1 MGSVRSRS
9 RTSANKH
16 GQAFRAKRRR
26 PSPGRQVALLAWSA
40 TVAMSTY
47 ADVNDRQSDIGADL
61 MASLVARVGGPA
73 MLPAGSEGAAGFAT
87 DLKGKL
93 ALGEAAEVAN
103 EAERRVTEL
112 EVESGRDDV
121 ALAAPLI
128 LLGDAR
134 MSLDDP
140 GGALEAYDRAR
151 YITRLQEGIQSVRQ
165 SAILYREANALAA
178 LGDYATANDRHEF
191 AYDLSLRAYGPT
203 DPRHMVA
210 TYRLIR
216 WYRHHYKFLPTHFLF
231 EQLTE
236 AAKTHLPPE
245 DPLTLAILR
254 DHARLF
260 HDKVFGRRKLGR
272 GLFSAWPPGIDRPP
286 PWRTIS
292 SFDEGRSILGEIV
305 ETLDAAPGTSNGE
318 QATAL
323 LNLAD
328 WNLLFAEYPRA
339 IRHYRK
345 VWDLLQSDPG
355 RQDVV
360 FSEPTPL
367 FLPMPRK
374 SRGTYHGWEDGDDPT
389 VGLTLTV
396 NRRGKVTGR
405 RTVYANADRLMEHR
419 VRMAAKRARYRP
431 AFRDGD
437 PVTVKGFPLAYDPA
451 D

>member
-1 MGSVRSRS
+1 MGTDRNRS
-9 RTSANKH
+9 RTPANQH
-16 GQAFRAKRRR
+16 AQTFRPTRRR
-26 PSPGRQVALLAWSA
+26 PGALRGALLAGCV
-40 TVAMSTY
+40 TVTMLGH
-47 ADVNDRQSDIGADL
+47 ADANDRQADIGDL
-61 MASLVARVGGPA
+61 MAGLVARVGDPD
-73 MLPAGSEGAAGFAT
+73 MPPTLPAGDAGYAA
-87 DLKGKL
+87 DLKRKL
-93 ALGEAAEVAN
+93 KLGEAAEVAD

-112 EVESGRDDV
+112 EVDGDRYDM
-121 ALAAPLI
+121 ALAPPLI
-128 LLGDAR
+128 LLGDAHMR
-134 MSLDDP
+134 LKDP
-140 GGALEAYDRAR
+140 AEALAAYDRAR

-165 SAILYREANALAA
+165 SAILYREADALAA
-178 LGDYATANDRHEF
+178 LGDLASANDRHEL
-191 AYDLSLRAYGPT
+191 AYDLSLRAYGPD

-236 AAKTHLPPE
+236 AAKTHLPPG

-254 DHARLF
+254 DHAQLF

-272 GLFSAWPPGIDRPP
+272 GLFSAWPPGIDRLP

-292 SFDEGRSILGEIV
+292 SFDEGKSILGEIV
-305 ETLDAAPGTSNGE
+305 ETLDAAPETSSGE
-318 QATAL
+318 HATAL

-339 IRHYRK
+339 IHHYRE

-355 RQDVV
+355 RQQVV
-360 FSEPTPL
+360 FSEPTAL

-374 SRGTYHGWEDGDDPT
+374 SRGTYHVWEDGDDPT
-389 VGLTLTV
+389 VGLALTV

-405 RTVYANADRLMEHR
+405 KTVYANSDRLMEHR

-451 D
+451 E

>member
-1 MGSVRSRS
+1 MGTNRISSRMP
-9 RTSANKH
+9 ANEY
-16 GQAFRAKRRR
+16 GL
-26 PSPGRQVALLAWSA
+26 VLLAWCASVSLLGHA
-40 TVAMSTY
+40 
-47 ADVNDRQSDIGADL
+47 DIGRQDGIAVDL
-61 MASLVARVGGPA
+61 MASLVTRAGDLDTPPARPTDDA
-73 MLPAGSEGAAGFAT
+73 EFAA
-87 DLKGKL
+87 DLKRKL
-93 ALGEAAEVAN
+93 ELGESAEVAD
-103 EAERRVTEL
+103 EAQRRIAEL
-112 EVESGRDDV
+112 EVEQGRYHI
-121 ALAAPLI
+121 ALAHPLT

-134 MSLDDP
+134 MELDNP
-140 GGALEAYDRAR
+140 VGALEAYDRAR
-151 YITRLQEGIQSVRQ
+151 YITRLEEGIQSVRQ
-165 SAILYREANALAA
+165 TAILYREANALAA
-178 LGDYATANDRHEF
+178 IGDYPSANDRHEF
-191 AYDLSLRAYGPT
+191 AYDLSLRAYGRD

-236 AAKTHLPPE
+236 AAKTHLPPG
-245 DPLTLAILR
+245 DPLTLAIMR

-272 GLFSAWPPGIDRPP
+272 GLFSAWPSGISRPP
-286 PWRTIS
+286 PWRAIS
-292 SFDEGRSILGEIV
+292 SFDEGRAILGEIV
-305 ETLDAAPGTSNGE
+305 ETLDAAPGTNSGE
-318 QATAL
+318 RATAL

-339 IRHYRK
+339 IRHYRE

-355 RQDVV
+355 RQQVV

-374 SRGTYHGWEDGDDPT
+374 SRGTYRGRQDGEDPT
-389 VGLTLTV
+389 VGLALTV

-405 RTVYANADRLMEHR
+405 KTIHKNSDRLMEHR

-437 PVTVKGFPLAYDPA
+437 PVTVRGFPLAYDPA

>member
-1 MGSVRSRS
+1 MGTIRIGF
-9 RTSANKH
+9 RTPANEH
-16 GQAFRAKRRR
+16 GQVFRPARQRQYPRRVAF
-26 PSPGRQVALLAWSA
+26 LAWCA
-40 TVAMSTY
+40 TVSVFGHAANGAPNS
-47 ADVNDRQSDIGADL
+47 ADIDL
-61 MASLVARVGGPA
+61 MAGLLERAGGPDMPPVGPRDDA
-73 MLPAGSEGAAGFAT
+73 EFAL
-87 DLKGKL
+87 DLERKL
-93 ALGEAAEVAN
+93 ELGEYTEVADA
-103 EAERRVTEL
+103 AERRVTE
-112 EVESGRDDV
+112 VEFERGRYDV
-121 ALAAPLI
+121 ALVHPLT

-134 MSLDDP
+134 MMMEDP
-140 GGALEAYDRAR
+140 VGALEAYDRAR
-151 YITRLQEGIQSVRQ
+151 DVTRLEEGIQSVRQ

-178 LGDYATANDRHEF
+178 LGDLSTANDRHEF
-191 AYDLSLRAYGPT
+191 AYDLSLRAFGRD

-210 TYRLIR
+210 TYRLIQ

-236 AAKTHLPPE
+236 AAKAHLPPG
-245 DPLTLAILR
+245 DSLTLAIMR
-254 DHARLF
+254 DHAQLF

-272 GLFSAWPPGIDRPP
+272 GLFNAWPAGIDRPP
-286 PWRTIS
+286 PWRTVS
-292 SFDEGRSILGEIV
+292 SFDEGRRILGEIV
-305 ETLDAAPGTSNGE
+305 ETLDAAQETSSGE
-318 QATAL
+318 HATAL

-345 VWDLLQSDPG
+345 VWDILKSDPG
-355 RQDVV
+355 RQQVV

-374 SRGTYHGWEDGDDPT
+374 SRGTYSQEGEDPT
-389 VGLTLTV
+389 VGLALTV

-405 RTVYANADRLMEHR
+405 RTVYANSDRLMEHR

-437 PVTVKGFPLAYDPA
+437 PVTVRGLPLAYDPA

>member
-1 MGSVRSRS
+1 M
-9 RTSANKH
+9 
-16 GQAFRAKRRR
+16 
-26 PSPGRQVALLAWSA
+26 LLAWCT
-40 TVAMSTY
+40 TVAMLGH
-47 ADVNDRQSDIGADL
+47 ADANARQADLGVDL
-61 MASLVARVGGPA
+61 MASLVARVGDPD
-73 MLPAGSEGAAGFAT
+73 MTPTVSVVDDGFAT
-87 DLKGKL
+87 DLRRKIE
-93 ALGEAAEVAN
+93 LGESAEVADH
-103 EAERRVTEL
+103 AERQVAEL
-112 EVESGRDDV
+112 EVDGGRYDV
-121 ALAAPLI
+121 ALVDPLI

-134 MSLDDP
+134 MRLKDP

-151 YITRLQEGIQSVRQ
+151 YVTRLQEGIQSVRQ
-165 SAILYREANALAA
+165 SAILYREANALVA
-178 LGDYATANDRHEF
+178 LGDYTSANDRQEF
-191 AYDLSLRAYGPT
+191 AYDLSLRAYGRS

-236 AAKTHLPPE
+236 AAKTHLPPG
-245 DPLTLAILR
+245 DPLTLAIMR
-254 DHARLF
+254 DHAGLF
-260 HDKVFGRRKLGR
+260 HDKVFGRRKIGR
-272 GLFSAWPPGIDRPP
+272 GLFRAWPPGIDRPP

-305 ETLDAAPGTSNGE
+305 ETLDAAPQTSNGE
-318 QATAL
+318 RATAL

-355 RQDVV
+355 RQQVV
-360 FSEPTPL
+360 FREPTPL

-374 SRGTYHGWEDGDDPT
+374 SRGTYHDWEDGEDPT
-389 VGLTLTV
+389 VGLALTV

-405 RTVYANADRLMEHR
+405 KTLYAKSDRLMEHR

-431 AFRDGD
+431 AFRDGK
-437 PVTVKGFPLAYDPA
+437 PVTVRGFPLAYDPA